1 LHFRN
6 GVSEIDDAKFF
17 LSKNGKTDLKAELL
31 ASVSQL
37 IKDRSDTEK
46 SMQCYYPSR
55 SLWIIEQFPEL
66 KKVIKTPKCESLNKE
81 LETLSAKRVTLIL
94 ASAHINSPASAF
106 GHTFLRIDASKDT
119 PLASYSVNY
128 AAQTT
133 ETNGLIYAY
142 QGIFGG
148 YKGLYSIVPYSKQL
162 ETYSDLEQ
170 RDVWEYPLNLSPDEI
185 KRLVYHIL
193 EIRHFHADYY
203 FASEN
208 CSYNLLWLL
217 EVARN
222 STHLVHQ
229 FSFKA
234 IPIDT
239 LRAILKA
246 EMVDEVI
253 YRPSKRTKLLAKS
266 KALADPL
273 ALNFAKSN
281 RYNFEALSGLSTSDK
296 ANALEL
302 ATHLLQ
308 IKYTKNKIK
317 KKKYLSDFLR
327 LLKERSKLGVIDE
340 VKIPRPVEPQL
351 SHKSNKVSFSID
363 SKNRIGVRFKVAYH
377 DIYDNESGFIPG
389 SYINFF
395 DVSLKHDENKLKLD
409 ELNLLD
415 IRSYALQDP
424 VFKPIS
430 WQVALGGKRTLKNK
444 LTPYFQ
450 AGAGLTLGSKTLFS
464 YANLAPTL
472 YFGPQSNQSLAIN
485 TGVIYNARFDLK
497 LGLLAK
503 KEWLTTG
510 EESVDVE
517 PFVTYDLTKN
527 TALNFSYKYKNT
539 FGEKIN
545 NTAQLSLFWYY

>member
-1 LHFRN
+1 
-6 GVSEIDDAKFF
+6 
-17 LSKNGKTDLKAELL
+17 
-31 ASVSQL
+31 
-37 IKDRSDTEK
+37 
-46 SMQCYYPSR
+46 
-55 SLWIIEQFPEL
+55 
-66 KKVIKTPKCESLNKE
+66 
-81 LETLSAKRVTLIL
+81 
-94 ASAHINSPASAF
+94 
-106 GHTFLRIDASKDT
+106 
-119 PLASYSVNY
+119 
-128 AAQTT
+128 
-133 ETNGLIYAY
+133 
-142 QGIFGG
+142 
-148 YKGLYSIVPYSKQL
+148 
-162 ETYSDLEQ
+162 
-170 RDVWEYPLNLSPDEI
+170 
-185 KRLVYHIL
+185 
-193 EIRHFHADYY
+193 
-203 FASEN
+203 
-208 CSYNLLWLL
+208 
-217 EVARN
+217 
-222 STHLVHQ
+222 
-229 FSFKA
+229 
-234 IPIDT
+234 
-239 LRAILKA
+239 
-246 EMVDEVI
+246 
-253 YRPSKRTKLLAKS
+253 
-266 KALADPL
+266 
-273 ALNFAKSN
+273 
-281 RYNFEALSGLSTSDK
+281 
-296 ANALEL
+296 
-302 ATHLLQ
+302 LQ